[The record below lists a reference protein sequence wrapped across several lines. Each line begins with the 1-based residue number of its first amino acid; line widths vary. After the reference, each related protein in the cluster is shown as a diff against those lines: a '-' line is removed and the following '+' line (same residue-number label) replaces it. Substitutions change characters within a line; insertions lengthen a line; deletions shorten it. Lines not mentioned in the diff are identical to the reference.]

1 MEILVE
7 LAPPRRR
14 SELESFL
21 SCTREYVDCYDI
33 PESPLGY
40 PSPNAIATS
49 IYVKEVTGKCVIPH
63 IRLYDVNTNG
73 LLSLAYAA
81 YLYGVDGIVLTRG
94 DKPKY
99 GSIVEDV
106 DTEKAITFLKK
117 KIPDLRIGAI
127 ISLRY
132 PLSEIKKRISIGAD
146 FFLVLR
152 LGRETIEK
160 YVEVNDIARENDV
173 ELYPYIIVST
183 SKNKNLLNKIDHPV
197 LSLSEVDAFI
207 NRYKH
212 LFKGILVSCP
222 VDLDGLLKTLKIINR
237 SRAVSRK
244 SLQQQQYSQAS
255 L

>member
-7 LAPPRRR
+7 LVPPRRR
-14 SELESFL
+14 SELESFI

-40 PSPNAIATS
+40 PSPNAVATS
-49 IYVKEVTGKCVIPH
+49 IYVKEVTGKCVISH
-63 IRLYDVNTNG
+63 IRLHDVNTNG

-81 YLYGVDGIVLTRG
+81 HLYGIDGIVLTRG
-94 DKPKY
+94 DKPRY
-99 GSIVEDV
+99 GSVVEDV
-106 DTEKAITFLKK
+106 GTEKAIMFLKK
-117 KIPDLRIGAI
+117 KIPDLKIGAI

-132 PLSEIKKRISIGAD
+132 SLREIKKRISIGAD

-160 YVEVNDIARENDV
+160 YVEVNDVARENSI

-183 SKNKNLLNKIDHPV
+183 SKNKDLLNKIDHPV
-197 LSLSEVDAFI
+197 LSPSEVNVFI

-212 LFKGILVSCP
+212 LFKGILISCP
-222 VDLDGLLKTLKIINR
+222 IDLDGLLKTLKVIDR
-237 SRAVSRK
+237 SRVVSRK
-244 SLQQQQYSQAS
+244 SLQQQQCFQAS